1 MYVVGRRVDREN
13 RLSLFGC
20 IALKYVSAFLIVL
33 IFLKS
38 INRLKAECYVAMQ
51 DETSCCVPDNAGKNS
66 CKVEAVVSVDERGQM
81 VLPKE
86 LRDRAQIRAGDK
98 LAVVSCERD
107 SDICCISLIKVEELS
122 ATVKGFLGPIFR
134 DML

>member
-1 MYVVGRRVDREN
+1 MQNEN
-13 RLSLFGC
+13 
-20 IALKYVSAFLIVL
+20 
-33 IFLKS
+33 
-38 INRLKAECYVAMQ
+38 
-51 DETSCCVPDNAGKNS
+51 SCCVPGDAGKNS

-98 LAVVSCERD
+98 LAVVGCERD
-107 SDICCISLIKVEELS
+107 GDICCISLIKVEELS
-122 ATVKGFLGPIFR
+122 ATVKGFLGPIFQ